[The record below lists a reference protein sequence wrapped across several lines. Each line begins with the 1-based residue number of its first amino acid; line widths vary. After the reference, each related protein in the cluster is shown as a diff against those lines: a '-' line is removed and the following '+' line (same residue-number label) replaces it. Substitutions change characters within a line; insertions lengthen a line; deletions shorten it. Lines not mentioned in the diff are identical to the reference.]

1 MLVRFEVEDTGV
13 GIAPEQLD
21 RLFGVFEQA
30 DSSTTREYG
39 GSGLGLAITKRLAML
54 MGGDAGVTSVP
65 GVGST
70 FWFTAWLKKSDAL
83 TAQARRA
90 GRGDDPEALLRRDH
104 LGKQLLLVDDEPL
117 NLEIG
122 KELLSQTGLVVDTA
136 VDGREALQMAQRKAY
151 DLILMDIQMPKMDG
165 LEATRQ
171 IHKLPGRDAMPILA
185 MTANVFGEDRQ
196 RCFDA
201 GMNDFLPKPV
211 MPEQL
216 YTTLLKWLA
225 KADA

>member
-1 MLVRFEVEDTGV
+1 
-13 GIAPEQLD
+13 
-21 RLFGVFEQA
+21 
-30 DSSTTREYG
+30 
-39 GSGLGLAITKRLAML
+39 
-54 MGGDAGVTSVP
+54 MGGDVGVTSVP

-70 FWFTAWLKKSDAL
+70 FWFTARLKKSDAL
-83 TAQARRA
+83 PAQARRSAA
-90 GRGDDPEALLRRDH
+90 GQDSEAILLRDH
-104 LGKQLLLVDDEPL
+104 RGKRLLLADDEPL

-122 KELLSQTGLVVDTA
+122 KELLSRTGLVVDEA
-136 VDGREALQMAQRKAY
+136 EDGRQALEMARHTVY

-171 IHKLPGRDAMPILA
+171 IRKLPGREAVRILA

-211 MPEQL
+211 MPDQL
-216 YTTLLKWLA
+216 YATLLKWLA